1 MLDGLIHWSLR
12 NRALV
17 LGVSALLL
25 AGGTYTATTM
35 PVDVLPDLTAP
46 TVTILVEG
54 GGMAPTDM
62 EALVTFPLEAALNG
76 GPGVRR
82 VRSATAVGVAVIWV
96 EFDWGQE
103 IYQARQTVSERLI
116 MVAGELP
123 PEVAPPT
130 LAPISSIMGE
140 VLFAALESDRH
151 SPRELRTVADAVI
164 RRRLLAVPGVAQ
176 VTVTGGDRRQYEV
189 VVTPERLA
197 EFNLTLGDVEAALAS
212 NRNASAGFRV
222 SGGQEYLVRGIG
234 RLDGLDDIAATVV
247 ATRDTSPVL
256 IRDIGAVRIGDALK
270 RGDGSHNAE
279 PAVILGIQKQPNV
292 NTLELTAALDEVVAD
307 IQASLPE
314 GMIIAT
320 DIFRQAD
327 FIEAAIDNLTSAVRD
342 GTVLVILIV
351 LLFLANI
358 RAGGIA
364 LVAIPLSL
372 VGAVATIRLL
382 GGTIN
387 SMTLGGMAIAIG
399 ALVDDAIINV
409 ENVVRR
415 LKENAHRPE
424 AERRPAWEVVY
435 RASSEI
441 RGSIVFATFV
451 IMLVFVP
458 LFFLAGVEGRLL
470 QPLGLAYLVALFTS
484 LIVALTV
491 TPVLCSY
498 LLPRSRAV
506 TRAEDVWVVA
516 QLKRLYGRVLPVAL
530 NNASLTLVTAGLV
543 LLVALVAGS
552 RLGRS
557 FLPEFNEGA
566 LTISTVTVPGIS
578 LEESDRLGASI
589 ERLLLDVPEV
599 TNTARRTGRA
609 ELDEHVQGVES
620 AEIDVQL
627 RVSERPKDV
636 VLQEI
641 RDRLSLVPGTNVTV
655 GQPISHR
662 IDHMLSGTRANV
674 AVKVFGPDLQTLRS
688 LAEQV
693 EAEMS
698 GIIGV
703 VDLST
708 EQQTDIP
715 TIRVRFDRPA
725 LARYGLSA
733 GEAAT
738 ALEVAM
744 RGRTV
749 GHILESGLSVPLVL
763 RYRAA
768 ASGDLEI
775 MRQTLIDTGSA
786 AKVPLAAVARVAE
799 DRGPNFISRENVE
812 RKIVVQCNVAGRDLR
827 GVVNEIQE
835 RVGAAVALPDGYRI
849 EYGGQ
854 FESEA
859 AASRLLLWLG
869 LAVVVGILFILAT
882 ALRSWRDAMI
892 VMANLPLALIGGVA
906 GVYLTGGVLS
916 LAALI
921 GFIALFGI
929 ATRNGIML
937 VTHIK
942 HVMEQEGAVN
952 LRVAIV
958 RGSLDRLA
966 PILMTALST
975 GLALVPVAL
984 GTGQSG
990 SEIQAPMAMV
1000 IISGLFSATAL
1011 NMVVVPAAYLMF
1023 AQSPI
1028 SIED

>member
-247 ATRDTSPVL
+247 ATRNTSPVL

-270 RGDGSHNAE
+270 RGAGSHNAE

-314 GMIIAT
+314 GMVIAT

-327 FIEAAIDNLTSAVRD
+327 FIEAAIENLTSAVRD

-358 RAGGIA
+358 RAGGIS

-372 VGAVATIRLL
+372 VGAVATIKLL

-441 RGSIVFATFV
+441 RGSIVFATLV

-627 RVSERPKDV
+627 RMGDRPKDV

-641 RDRLSLVPGTNVTV
+641 RDRLSLVPGTNITV

-708 EQQTDIP
+708 EQQTNIP

-763 RYRAA
+763 RYPAA

-775 MRQTLIDTGSA
+775 MRQTLIDTGSE
-786 AKVPLAAVARVAE
+786 AKVPL
-799 DRGPNFISRENVE
+799 G
-812 RKIVVQCNVAGRDLR
+812 
-827 GVVNEIQE
+827 
-835 RVGAAVALPDGYRI
+835 
-849 EYGGQ
+849 
-854 FESEA
+854 
-859 AASRLLLWLG
+859 
-869 LAVVVGILFILAT
+869 
-882 ALRSWRDAMI
+882 
-892 VMANLPLALIGGVA
+892 
-906 GVYLTGGVLS
+906 
-916 LAALI
+916 
-921 GFIALFGI
+921 
-929 ATRNGIML
+929 
-937 VTHIK
+937 
-942 HVMEQEGAVN
+942 
-952 LRVAIV
+952 
-958 RGSLDRLA
+958 
-966 PILMTALST
+966 
-975 GLALVPVAL
+975 
-984 GTGQSG
+984 
-990 SEIQAPMAMV
+990 
-1000 IISGLFSATAL
+1000 
-1011 NMVVVPAAYLMF
+1011 
-1023 AQSPI
+1023 
-1028 SIED
+1028 